1 MYNWLEVEY
10 DFLPRLVSKDSR
22 GERRGKKRREGCVV
36 VPPAIPPALASQT
49 DGRSSTCYLT
59 VGPFQASFL
68 CTPVSYVG
76 FHGEAVALSPRRP
89 FLAVVSFLLFSPPLG
104 SEQRIVDSRS
114 RTLRWLSRE
123 KIVSTIFSK
132 RKERKERGTIKER
145 LFRYWKGYRV
155 ISTRNWFL
163 QRVNTLLRA
172 LTALRESIKKGSIFY
187 ACKRSFPFTS
197 LFLLSLISQ
206 KSRIRSAIKKER
218 GGEGI
223 CLAECKQENSFYWP
237 IIRFI
242 AHSNVNLSR
251 DKSMRRTHAPI
262 KI

>member
-206 KSRIRSAIKKER
+206 KSRIRSAIKKEEKEKGYVSR
-218 GGEGI
+218 N
-223 CLAECKQENSFYWP
+223 ANRK
-237 IIRFI
+237 IRFI
-242 AHSNVNLSR
+242 GQ
-251 DKSMRRTHAPI
+251 
-262 KI
+262 

>member
-1 MYNWLEVEY
+1 MCRCSPGHSTGTCFLDRWSVQHMLSNCRSLSSVISMYAGIVRR
-10 DFLPRLVSKDSR
+10 FP
-22 GERRGKKRREGCVV
+22 RRGCRSLAAASISCGRFFSSL
-36 VPPAIPPALASQT
+36 PP
-49 DGRSSTCYLT
+49 
-59 VGPFQASFL
+59 
-68 CTPVSYVG
+68 
-76 FHGEAVALSPRRP
+76 
-89 FLAVVSFLLFSPPLG
+89 PPLG
-104 SEQRIVDSRS
+104 SEQRIVDSHS

-197 LFLLSLISQ
+197 LSLSLPYLVEIAYT
-206 KSRIRSAIKKER
+206 IRDKKR
-218 GGEGI
+218 GKGEGI
-223 CLAECKQENSFYWP
+223 CLAKCK
-237 IIRFI
+237 
-242 AHSNVNLSR
+242 
-251 DKSMRRTHAPI
+251 
-262 KI
+262 